1 VSAPL
6 VVAMVGTDHHPFDR
20 LVGWL
25 DRLAASLGP
34 RVEIVVQHGHS
45 ARPQVARGVEFVD
58 QDELTDLLGRAAVV
72 VCHGGPGTIMDARR
86 AGHVPVCVPRD
97 PSRGEHVDGHQER
110 FAAVVDDA
118 GVVRLATDFPALA
131 DGVSAALSASG
142 PQVDAAEIETAAEE
156 SAERFARQID
166 PVVGRRVRRV
176 RSVRRTLLSRV
187 TR

>member
-1 VSAPL
+1 MSAPL

-34 RVEIVVQHGHS
+34 QAEVVVQHGHS
-45 ARPQVARGVEFVD
+45 ARPRIARGVEFVG
-58 QDELTDLLGRAAVV
+58 QEELVALLDRAAVV

-97 PSRGEHVDGHQER
+97 PSRGEHVDGHQQR
-110 FAAVVDDA
+110 FAAVVEDA
-118 GVVRLATDFPALA
+118 GVVRVATDFAALA
-131 DGVSAALSASG
+131 DGVSAALDDRG
-142 PQVDAAEIETAAEE
+142 PQVAAADVEAVAEE
-156 SAERFARQID
+156 SAGRFARQID

-176 RSVRRTLLSRV
+176 RSVRRALLSRV
-187 TR
+187 SR

>member
-1 VSAPL
+1 MSAPL

-34 RVEIVVQHGHS
+34 RVEVVVQHGHS
-45 ARPQVARGVEFVD
+45 TRPQVARGVEFVG
-58 QDELTDLLGRAAVV
+58 QDELTDLLDRAAVV

-97 PSRGEHVDGHQER
+97 PARGEHVDGHQER

-118 GVVRLATDFPALA
+118 GVVRLATDFSALA
-131 DGVSAALSASG
+131 HGVSAALRASG
-142 PQVDAAEIETAAEE
+142 PEVDAAEMEAAAER

-176 RSVRRTLLSRV
+176 RSVRRALLSRV